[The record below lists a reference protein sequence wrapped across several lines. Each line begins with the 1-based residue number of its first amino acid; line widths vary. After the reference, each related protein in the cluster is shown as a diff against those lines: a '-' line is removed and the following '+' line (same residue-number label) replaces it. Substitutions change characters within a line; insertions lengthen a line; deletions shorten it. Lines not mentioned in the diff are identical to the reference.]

1 MRQSSSHLTYLLS
14 LMATLQIVAPI
25 AFAQTSSRTTTQMK
39 TQKYNGYGLPNTK
52 FKKVKIDL
60 AKKKNAPNAEPS
72 IAAPVITMPKTP
84 IQADGTTATT
94 GPTAAAPAKFLTFG
108 FAYDVSYNAQA
119 QLQEKNAREEYILD
133 EFTPKMV
140 IGEYT
145 LLGVFDYIENVK
157 NPGASEWA
165 DSSVFLSKKA
175 WELGRVITLS
185 PHALLILPLS
195 KASREVVQMKYGLSA
210 GFTLGLNTKNL
221 GAEKLG
227 LNYVLRYT
235 KYTNEFDTKTNNEP
249 VNDHQ
254 IRQRINL
261 SYSFTEKFSF
271 RTRFEYN
278 SNYSAQNVVK
288 NGYVHFE
295 IFNYQFTENF
305 SANIGH
311 SAGGSVY
318 TIRDSDAGSSA
329 YLENDLKFYDPKTSE
344 LAVGLGFSI

>member
-1 MRQSSSHLTYLLS
+1 MRQSSYNKTYLLG
-14 LMATLQIVAPI
+14 LVATLQIVATI
-25 AFAQTSSRTTTQMK
+25 SFAQTNSRTTTQMK

-60 AKKKNAPNAEPS
+60 SKKKNVPNAEPS

-94 GPTAAAPAKFLTFG
+94 GPTAAAPAKFLSFG
-108 FAYDVSYNAQA
+108 LGYDVSYNAQA
-119 QLQEKNAREEYILD
+119 QRQEKNAREEYIGS

-145 LLGVFDYIENVK
+145 LLGDFIYIEYIK
-157 NPGASEWA
+157 NPSTSEWI
-165 DSSVFLSKKA
+165 DSSLYLSKKA
-175 WELGRVITLS
+175 SELGRAVTLS
-185 PHALLILPLS
+185 PHTLVIFPLS
-195 KASREVVQMKYGLSA
+195 KASREDVEMKYALSA
-210 GFTLGLNTKNL
+210 GLTLGLNSKNL
-221 GAEKLG
+221 GIEKFG

-235 KYTNEFDTKTNNEP
+235 KLTNEFETKTNHEP
-249 VNDHQ
+249 VTDYQ
-254 IRQRINL
+254 FKQRVNL
-261 SYSFTEKFSF
+261 SYSFTDKFSF

-288 NGYVHFE
+288 NSYLHLEV
-295 IFNYQFTENF
+295 FNYQFTDHF

-311 SAGGSVY
+311 TAGGTVY
-318 TIRDSDAGSSA
+318 TIRDSEAGSSA

-344 LAVGLGFSI
+344 LSVGLGFSI